1 MVWHVQNYNFSSIY
15 QQNTGLF
22 YHKKTYNAVL
32 HNCFSELKDNAVY
45 TPTPFNIEAD
55 TLTHK
60 PADGWHIDFWWRF
73 VATLFWNKNLT
84 DENMP
89 GKSVQTQIS
98 DRQNVK
104 RQDHSNVQKIQHF
117 NMFWTVFIGD
127 KYRI

>member
-1 MVWHVQNYNFSSIY
+1 MVWQVQNYNFSSIY
-15 QQNTGLF
+15 QYNAGLF
-22 YHKKTYNAVL
+22 YHKKTYNTAL
-32 HNCFSELKDNAVY
+32 HNCFPELKDNTVC
-45 TPTPFNIEAD
+45 TPTPFYIEAD

-60 PADGWHIDFWWRF
+60 PADSWHIDLWWRS
-73 VATLFWNKNLT
+73 VEALFWNKNLT

-117 NMFWTVFIGD
+117 NMFWTVFVGD